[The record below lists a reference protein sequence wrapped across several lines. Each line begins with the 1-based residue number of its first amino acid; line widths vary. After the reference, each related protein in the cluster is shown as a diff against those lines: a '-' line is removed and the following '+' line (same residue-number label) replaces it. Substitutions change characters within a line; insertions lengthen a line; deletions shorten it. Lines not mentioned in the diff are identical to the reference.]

1 MSSPTFLV
9 RVDWNN
15 SGVFSSGSGEDVT
28 SRVRSLEW
36 GRGRDYASQLTGR
49 SNAGFA
55 RIVLDNRSGD
65 YSSFNAASPIA
76 GNILPGRP
84 VRIYGNSGSF
94 PYTFPI
100 AFNTNICWTGW
111 LQRIMPAPS
120 IYGAHTVMLEAIGSL
135 GFLAQRLIELA
146 MSASQRTDL
155 LIGAILDE
163 LDWKTTSHLLKARSL
178 STGQTTIT
186 RHWCERKSALEAIRE
201 VEETEAGF
209 VLESKAG
216 AVVFQDRQ
224 YRLSG
229 AALTSQLTIS
239 DAAAHSYSA
248 IEQQDPLPA
257 IANILETEVQLYA
270 VGGLAVLWTL
280 AETGLN
286 SPLIE
291 RDGGTRTFWAQYPNP
306 DSAVDGIAVDAWT
319 TPVATTD
326 YTVNTAADGTGT
338 DITADV
344 SVSVEKFGQTMKIT
358 LTNANAA
365 DGYVTFLQAR
375 GTAVTASDPVKV
387 RREDSTSQG
396 KYGERMWSN
405 PAKFVP
411 DTAEAEDWARFHLGI
426 YKDPIPVL
434 AVSFAA
440 NRPEMLG
447 HAMSRDIGDRV
458 TVVSS
463 NLGINGDFFIEAEHH
478 QVDAHEQHRVTWEL
492 SDAERFSDFW
502 VLGTSALG
510 ATSRLAY

>member
-1 MSSPTFLV
+1 MATGFTV
-9 RVDWNN
+9 EVDWNN
-15 SGVFSSGSGEDVT
+15 SGLFAAAGEDVT
-28 SRVRSLEW
+28 DRVLSLEW

-49 SNAGFA
+49 SKAGFA
-55 RIVLDNRSGD
+55 RIRLDNRSGD
-65 YSSFNAASPIA
+65 YSSFNAASPLA
-76 GNILPGRP
+76 GNILPGRA
-84 VRIYGNSGSF
+84 VRISGSSGSF

-100 AFNTNICWTGW
+100 SFVQTVWTGW
-111 LQRIMPAPS
+111 LVRLVPEPS
-120 IYGAHTVMLEAIGSL
+120 IQRSHVVTLEAIGSL
-135 GFLAQRLIELA
+135 GFINQRQVELV
-146 MSASQRTDL
+146 SQTNRRTDQL
-155 LIGAILDE
+155 VGDFLDAIGWDSGAHAL
-163 LDWKTTSHLLKARSL
+163 KTRTLA
-178 STGQTTIT
+178 TGQTTIT
-186 RHWCERKSALEAIRE
+186 RHWSERKGALDGLRE
-201 VEETEAGF
+201 IEETEAGF
-209 VLESKAG
+209 LLEEKGGGIA
-216 AVVFQDRQ
+216 FQDRQ
-224 YRLSG
+224 YRLAG
-229 AALTSQLTIS
+229 AALTSQLTLS
-239 DAAAHSYSA
+239 DASLPSYSA

-291 RDGGTRTFWAQYPNP
+291 RDGGIRTFWAQFPNP
-306 DSAVDGIAVDAWT
+306 DSGADAVAVNAWT

-344 SVSVEKFGQTMKIT
+344 SVVVEKFGQSMKVT
-358 LTNANAA
+358 LTNANAS
-365 DGYVTFLQAR
+365 DGYVTFLQGR
-375 GTAVTASDPVKV
+375 GTPVTASDPVKV
-387 RREDSTSQG
+387 RREDATSQG

-411 DTAEAEDWARFHLGI
+411 DTDEAEDWARFHLGI

-434 AVSFAA
+434 AVSFEARRSELA
-440 NRPEMLG
+440 G
-447 HAMSRDIGDRV
+447 HAVERDIGDRV

-478 QVDAHEQHRVTWEL
+478 QVDAHQNHTVTWEL

-510 ATSRLAY
+510 TQTRLAY

>member
-1 MSSPTFLV
+1 MSAPTFRV
-9 RVDWNN
+9 FVDWNN
-15 SGVFSSGSGEDVT
+15 SGLFSGATENIT

-49 SNAGFA
+49 SKAGFA
-55 RIVLDNRSGD
+55 RILVDNRSGD
-65 YSSFNAASPIA
+65 YSSFNTASPIA
-76 GNILPGRP
+76 GSILPGRG
-84 VRIYGNSGSF
+84 VRIFGDSGSF

-100 AFNTNICWTGW
+100 ALANNIVWTGW
-111 LQRIMPAPS
+111 LQRIVPTPS
-120 IYGAHTVMLEAIGSL
+120 IHGAHTVMLEAIGSL
-135 GFLAQRLIELA
+135 GYINQRQVELV
-146 MSASQRTDL
+146 SQTNRRTDQ
-155 LIGAILDE
+155 LIGDILDAIA
-163 LDWKTTSHLLKARSL
+163 WTTGSHLLRTRSL

-186 RHWCERKSALEAIRE
+186 RHWTERKGALDAIRE
-201 VEETEAGF
+201 IEETEAGF

-216 AVVFQDRQ
+216 AIVFQDRQ

-229 AALTSQLTIS
+229 AALTSQLTLS
-239 DAAAHSYSA
+239 DASGKSYMA

-257 IANILETEVQLYA
+257 IANILETEITLYT
-270 VGGLAVLWTL
+270 VGGLAVLWTHP
-280 AETGLN
+280 ETGLA
-286 SPLIE
+286 SPLVE
-291 RDGGTRTFWAQYPNP
+291 RDGGTRTFWAQYPNL
-306 DSAVDGIAVDAWT
+306 DSATNAVAVNAWT

-344 SVSVEKFGQTMKIT
+344 SVSVEKFGQSMKVT

-375 GTAVTASDPVKV
+375 GTPVTSDDPVKI
-387 RREDSTSQG
+387 RRADSTSQG
-396 KYGERMWSN
+396 KYGERMWTN

-411 DTAEAEDWARFHLGI
+411 TTEEAEDWDRFHLGI

-447 HAMSRDIGDRV
+447 HAMTRDIGDRV

-502 VLGTSALG
+502 VLGTSQLG
-510 ATSRLAY
+510 VTSRLAY